1 MPDDAPPS
9 RWAWYWFNDP
19 AAVSDDE
26 GLPEWSAG
34 ECERAR
40 SALRLKAKPYPVFIG
55 PDGEPDPDLLAWA
68 TSPAKAGLGS
78 AALQTK
84 ETYAKGICVW
94 LNFLHV
100 ACGGKEWREATR
112 DDVLN
117 FDYWRSREV
126 ENSGRVGGD
135 ANSRGLAALVRLYR
149 WAADTD
155 VGLVEVDPVY
165 RLVTWNGRSTP
176 ETQPKND
183 RAKDV
188 KWLTRL
194 AFEKWK
200 QVGFEGYDAK
210 GNRLA
215 GTRVRT
221 RARSVAFCDLVYATG
236 LRLTEAGG
244 LLACE
249 LPTAEVGQRILTGEL
264 AAGLAKY
271 RKRRKF
277 YMRANRMRTVEDYV
291 ELEREAYIYK
301 ANQRGTYHRIPNRL
315 TVTHAS
321 GSGWDT
327 VLTIR
332 PPVGDPYRRNLS
344 DLEAAE
350 RMRLYEE
357 TPERVLDPATGEQV
371 KALRPMWLWLAES
384 GLPMEIASWDEVFD
398 QASERCRAAGLD
410 YWVHPHMLRHS
421 FALHMLVQAQRAFLL
436 PGLSREQQ
444 ERYQRLF
451 GNPWHLVK
459 DLLGHSDVK
468 TTMDHYLQPLT
479 GLQLEYVLTAEDDR
493 TEGVGLSVVDE
504 GDERSRVQDVDEVLS
519 RVAQESGRVQDAPQ
533 GEGAE

>member
-1 MPDDAPPS
+1 MPDDTPHP
-9 RWAWYWFNDP
+9 RWRWYWFNDP
-19 AAVSDDE
+19 AAVSADE
-26 GLPEWSAG
+26 GLPEWSAA
-34 ECERAR
+34 EFQQAR
-40 SALRLKAKPYPVFIG
+40 SALGLKAKPYPVFIG
-55 PDGEPDPDLLAWA
+55 PDGEPDLDLLDWA
-68 TSPAKAGLGS
+68 TSPDKPGLGS
-78 AALQTK
+78 AAFQTK

-94 LNFLHV
+94 LNFLLI
-100 ACGGKEWREATR
+100 ACGGKEWRAATR
-112 DDVLN
+112 NDVLN
-117 FDYWRSREV
+117 FDYWRAREA
-126 ENSGRVGGD
+126 ENSGRVSGD
-135 ANSRGLAALVRLYR
+135 TNSRGLAALVRLYR
-149 WAADTD
+149 WASDTE
-155 VGLVEVDPVY
+155 VGLMAVDPVS
-165 RLVTWNGRSTP
+165 RLARWNGRSAP

-183 RAKDV
+183 RVKDV

-221 RARSVAFCDLVYATG
+221 RARSVAFCDLIYATG

-244 LLACE
+244 LLVCE
-249 LPTAEVGQRILTGEL
+249 LPTAEAGQRILTGEL

-277 YMRANRMRTVEDYV
+277 YMRAGRMRTVEDYV

-301 ANQRGTYHRIPNRL
+301 ANQRGTYQRILNRL
-315 TVTHAS
+315 TVTHIS
-321 GSGWDT
+321 GTGWDT

-332 PPVGDPYRRNLS
+332 PPVGKSYRQNLD

-357 TPERVLDPATGEQV
+357 TPERVLDPATGEYV

-384 GLPMEIASWDEVFD
+384 GLPMEIDSWDEVFD
-398 QASERCRAAGLD
+398 QASARCRAAGLD

-421 FALHMLVQAQRAFLL
+421 YALHMLVQAQRAFLL
-436 PGLSREQQ
+436 SGLTPEQR

-479 GLQLEYVLTAEDDR
+479 GLQLEYVLTAEDDK
-493 TEGVGLSVVDE
+493 TESVGLSVVDE

-519 RVAQESGRVQDAPQ
+519 RVAQESGRVLDLPKD
-533 GEGAE
+533 EGVK